1 MENGLAGI
9 WGEEIAGA
17 GEYLRAGE
25 IPGRSTGD
33 PGRVP
38 LSLQKNAKDGEQGTQ
53 LADAQTS
60 VPCLPTHFPASQEEA
75 FRDPGAPVPGDSSAL
90 GID

>member
-9 WGEEIAGA
+9 WGEEIAGV

-38 LSLQKNAKDGEQGTQ
+38 LSLRATAKGGERGTQ
-53 LADAQTS
+53 LA
-60 VPCLPTHFPASQEEA
+60 
-75 FRDPGAPVPGDSSAL
+75 
-90 GID
+90 

>member
-1 MENGLAGI
+1 MS
-9 WGEEIAGA
+9 
-17 GEYLRAGE
+17 LRAQA
-25 IPGRSTGD
+25 RLDS
-33 PGRVP
+33 GRVP

>member
-1 MENGLAGI
+1 MAEV
-9 WGEEIAGA
+9 
-17 GEYLRAGE
+17 RAGQRPA
-25 IPGRSTGD
+25 PGAVD
-33 PGRVP
+33 FQAVP
-38 LSLQKNAKDGEQGTQ
+38 LCLQKNAKDGEQGTQ

-75 FRDPGAPVPGDSSAL
+75 SSRDPGAPVPGDSSAL

>member
-1 MENGLAGI
+1 MS
-9 WGEEIAGA
+9 
-17 GEYLRAGE
+17 LRAQA
-25 IPGRSTGD
+25 RLD

-75 FRDPGAPVPGDSSAL
+75 SSRDPGAPVPGDSSAL